1 MFGESPQNLSARRNV
16 GVMMQEVAL
25 AQELRV
31 HEQIDLACSYYPDP
45 WSVEEVLELTR
56 TAPLRDRPYGKL
68 SAGQK
73 RQVQFAVAVCGR
85 PKLLFLDEPTVGL
98 DIQARETMW
107 NVLRRLVAQGCSIVL
122 TTHYLE
128 EAEALADRV
137 AVLARGR
144 VIASGTVSEIRAHV
158 VRKHVSCHTTAA
170 VEEVRSWPGVENVVS
185 DQRRMQI
192 TASNAEDVVRRLLA
206 ADAEL
211 ESLEVRR
218 AGLSEAFAELTQ
230 ETIQ

>member
-1 MFGESPQNLSARRNV
+1 
-16 GVMMQEVAL
+16 
-25 AQELRV
+25 
-31 HEQIDLACSYYPDP
+31 
-45 WSVEEVLELTR
+45 
-56 TAPLRDRPYGKL
+56 
-68 SAGQK
+68 
-73 RQVQFAVAVCGR
+73 VCGR

-144 VIASGTVSEIRAHV
+144 VIASGTVSDIRAHV
-158 VRKHVSCHTTAA
+158 VRKHVSCRTT
-170 VEEVRSWPGVENVVS
+170 VVIDEVRSWPGVESVVS
-185 DQRRMQI
+185 DQHRMQI